1 MKDTEKE
8 NIDSTVDTS
17 TDVTEPANL
26 DALIAPEGNYDSS
39 IDGETL
45 LGAES
50 EDSLLDSSKDE
61 NLAPN
66 IDKELEPTKEVSK
79 KEIPLVEAPVTEKA
93 VADTKETTSSSSDYW
108 KEPFAKLKEET
119 EGYEIPED
127 LSQENYL
134 DKLKEHWSKDP
145 VKEIHPDLQKIQNAI
160 NEGAD
165 LSSVLKD
172 LTTDFDILR
181 LGDKEL
187 LSLDYTQDNKD
198 WDEDKINQV
207 LEKLDNAGML
217 EIEAQKVR
225 NRVRDFQQARL
236 ENLEV
241 ETKAIQVQET
251 AKIKSERDEQI
262 NLALDT
268 LNGMDEV
275 YGLPISKAEKVEFS
289 DYFKSIVTPDESGIA
304 PMFQMLQSNEN
315 LVKVAAMM
323 WKGDDKIRSAITE
336 AKESGKNA
344 FKDKLDKDPKLSYN
358 SGSPVDSTK
367 IDLEALSAPERLTL

>member
-1 MKDTEKE
+1 MENTEKE

-17 TDVTEPANL
+17 TDVTDAANL
-26 DALIAPEGNYDSS
+26 DALSAPEGSYDAEV
-39 IDGETL
+39 DGATL
-45 LGAES
+45 LGAS

-66 IDKELEPTKEVSK
+66 IDPPQETK
-79 KEIPLVEAPVTEKA
+79 KEIPSEEVSAPVAGNTEEKA
-93 VADTKETTSSSSDYW
+93 LPSSEYW

-134 DKLKEHWSKDP
+134 DKLKEHWSKDS
-145 VKEIHPDLQKIQNAI
+145 VKEMHPDLQKIQNAI

-165 LSSVLKD
+165 ITSVLKD
-172 LTTDFDILR
+172 LTTDFDILK
-181 LGDKEL
+181 LDDKQL
-187 LSLDYTQDNKD
+187 LTLDYTEANKD
-198 WDEDKINQV
+198 WDEDKVNQV
-207 LEKLDNAGML
+207 LDKLDNAGML

-225 NRVRDFQQARL
+225 NRVRDFQENKLNTL
-236 ENLEV
+236 EAEA
-241 ETKAIQVQET
+241 KAKKAEESVT
-251 AKIKSERDEQI
+251 MKTERDEQI
-262 NLALDT
+262 NTALDT

-275 YGLPISKAEKVEFS
+275 YGLPISKAEKAEFS
-289 DYFKSIVTPDESGIA
+289 DYFKTVVTPDESGVA

-323 WKGDDKIRSAITE
+323 WKGDDKVRSAITD
-336 AKESGKNA
+336 AKEHGKSA
-344 FKDKLDKDPKLSYN
+344 FKDKLEKDPKLGYN

-367 IDLEALSAPERLTL
+367 IALEALSAPERLNL